1 MAVMVRVPTPLRR
14 LTNGQDKLE
23 VEATNISEIENR
35 TEILSLNETVA
46 LFSERTF

>member
-23 VEATNISEIENR
+23 VEATNISEMIDHLD
-35 TEILSLNETVA
+35 TG
-46 LFSERTF
+46 FPGFK